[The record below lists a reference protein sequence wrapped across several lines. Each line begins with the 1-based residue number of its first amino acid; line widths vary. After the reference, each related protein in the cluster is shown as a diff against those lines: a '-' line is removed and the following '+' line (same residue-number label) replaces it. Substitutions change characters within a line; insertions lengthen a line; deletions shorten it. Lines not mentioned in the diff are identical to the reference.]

1 MPVTYPFSP
10 VRTRRFYL
18 KSAAGMALV
27 SGLAGVCVETAKAE
41 SVGAVQAQIAPV
53 IRFRSDVYGFEWQA
67 ETDRFDVR
75 DGQGR
80 KMASATLQPSLILN
94 VAGRRMETAGR
105 LLSANLTDRV
115 ARFVY
120 RRDDIDG
127 TVTVTLRFDDTQIWF
142 DPIAVEA
149 RGAGD
154 VVELRWFRT
163 IENGEGQ
170 PSLSHSFLV
179 APGLNMSTGV
189 STIIAANEGI
199 EATFWLGR
207 GSVYEPN
214 EMFQQWGLPAHFFCG
229 YNVDIVSDTPYSK
242 ARGIYPD
249 RISDA
254 FCLGLVGA
262 PTADHLMHTHGGR
275 SSIIFRYRSDLWGN
289 ARLPGKLTLGAGM
302 VMSFGR
308 TDREA
313 IKSYYKAMEAK
324 GLAGV
329 KTPSVQKQKAMTT
342 SLFSQWGAQ
351 LAQGM
356 QGHHNNQAHTE
367 STYDALK
374 RAGFRYGA
382 FGVDEAWDTAEGS
395 LIANATAFP
404 DLKGFGARL
413 RHDGL
418 NLALW
423 VGVILCESPEAVGLE
438 DRHLL
443 HDKAGNVVR
452 HPMWDKPIAYL
463 DISQPEVQANIRRRV
478 IAMMQTHKPEFIKF
492 DYGYGHPSLDVA
504 CPADSKLAGEA
515 FFLKAAE
522 LLADAA
528 RSVNPDVVIMYY
540 GLTPLMTAHT
550 DILGEDDPWASYGD
564 YDIEINRRV
573 YFSSLLGEIGMPT
586 FGSGGYDW
594 QTMPSIWFD
603 TVLAGPMGGIAD
615 PSGDERGQ
623 IPTREMA
630 ALFNGLSRIARPTTR
645 FTLDVTAVDPISVI
659 KGAHSPSWIRRE
671 DGQITGLALRHA
683 DWFGSPGT
691 KELRGIIETDIDIV
705 VIAQGEGG
713 LAQAKTLG
721 IVPIQSGRV
730 TLLRT
735 QRRGTAVI
743 TEHFTDGSQQVRRQ
757 NLDNGRLTLSLTTHS
772 AAGVP
777 LEWCEIRPA

>member
-1 MPVTYPFSP
+1 MPVTSQS
-10 VRTRRFYL
+10 RRFYL
-18 KSAAGMALV
+18 KTTMGVVLS
-27 SGLAGVCVETAKAE
+27 SGLTAACEDVASAEGVAARP
-41 SVGAVQAQIAPV
+41 GIAPS
-53 IRFRSDVYGFEWQA
+53 IRFRSGVYGFEWLA
-67 ETDRFDVR
+67 ETDRFEVR

-80 KMASATLQPSLILN
+80 KMASATLQPSLIVN
-94 VAGRRMETAGR
+94 IGGRQAEAPGR
-105 LLSANLTDRV
+105 LVSAHLEGHV

-120 RRDDIDG
+120 RREDVDG
-127 TVTVTLRFDDTQIWF
+127 TVSITLRFDDAQLWF
-142 DPIAVEA
+142 DPVVVEGK
-149 RGAGD
+149 GAGD
-154 VVELRWFRT
+154 VVELRWFRALD
-163 IENGEGQ
+163 NGEMQ
-170 PSLSHSFLV
+170 PSLSHGFLV

-189 STIIAANEGI
+189 STIVAANEGI
-199 EATFWLGR
+199 DATFWLGR

-229 YNVDIVSDTPYSK
+229 YNVDVVSDTPYSK
-242 ARGIYPD
+242 ARGIYPE

-254 FCLGLVGA
+254 FCLGLVSA
-262 PTADHLMHTHGGR
+262 PNGDHLMHTHGGR
-275 SSIIFRYRSDLWGN
+275 SSVIFRYRSDLWGN
-289 ARLPGKLTLGAGM
+289 ARLPGTLLLGAGM

-313 IKSYYKAMEAK
+313 IRSYYRVMEAK

-329 KTPSVQKQKAMTT
+329 RTPSAQKQKVMIA

-356 QGHHNNQAHTE
+356 EGHHNNQTHTE

-395 LIANATAFP
+395 LIANSGAFP
-404 DLKGFGARL
+404 DLDGFGARL
-413 RHDGL
+413 RRDGL

-423 VGVILCESPEAVGLE
+423 VGIILCESPAAVGLE

-443 HDKAGNVVR
+443 HDKAGQVVR
-452 HPMWDKPIAYL
+452 HPMWNNPIAYL
-463 DISQPEVQANIRRRV
+463 DVSQPEVQANIRRRV
-478 IAMMQTHKPEFIKF
+478 IAMMQTHRPEFIKF

-504 CPADSKLAGEA
+504 CPADSRLAGEA

-522 LLADAA
+522 LLAEAA

-594 QTMPSIWFD
+594 ATMPSIWFD

-623 IPTREMA
+623 TPTREMA
-630 ALFNGLSRIARPTTR
+630 ALFNGLSRIARSTTR
-645 FTLDVTAVDPISVI
+645 FTLDVTAADPISVI
-659 KGAHSPSWIRRE
+659 KGAHSSSWIRRE

-691 KELRGIIETDIDIV
+691 KELRGIIETEIDVV
-705 VIAQGEGG
+705 VIAQDEGG
-713 LAQAKTLG
+713 LSQSKTLG
-721 IVPIQSGRV
+721 IVPIQSGNL
-730 TLLRT
+730 TLVRA
-735 QRRGTAVI
+735 QRRGAAVI
-743 TEHFTDGSQQVRRQ
+743 TQHYVDGSQRVSRQ
-757 NLDNGRLTLSLTTHS
+757 NLDNGRLTLSLHTHS
-772 AAGVP
+772 ASGVP
-777 LEWCEIRPA
+777 LEWCEVSQA